1 MSPFYFFQSRRRRL
15 KRQKWRKRLRRAL
28 FPFLLSLPPTVWGNV
43 NDFALIEGVRIQ
55 PPAAAVLSPGTSQP
69 NHPSPIHPLPP
80 LELTAGRVLLQRYG
94 CTTCHQFGKSTPA
107 PTPGPALDAIA
118 HKVSPTWL
126 AAWLEDPFTY
136 LPASRMPRVVL
147 TPTERREIAAFL
159 LGLSPGWRLPSRPDL
174 PPDPYRGSDLFD
186 ALRCQQCHRVGGEG
200 GLRGPALDRLGT
212 KTSRRWLYA
221 FLKAPHIAQPGTP
234 SHSFHLVDQ
243 DALDLCEFLVRRA
256 PSGAELPD
264 DFTFSEQ
271 DTILAHRGLRIA
283 IERGCFQCHAVRSL
297 RGPSLPMPAAAST
310 ADSWL
315 DHHRATGETI
325 LQFHFLPTARLAM
338 HRALQDTT
346 SIPNPVALPSDFWK
360 LPIPPQGSTPEAY
373 SPENRDLAPEAC
385 ASCHVRQWEEWRNS
399 RHARSLSPGLLGQ
412 LVDEENPGFIQHC
425 LTCHAPLSEQ
435 YRTVTD
441 GDFTPDHG
449 ITCAGCHVRAHRYFG
464 PAKPDRRL
472 TASRFTGGQHG
483 DAVRTPAFRQSEF
496 CAPCH
501 QSDLAGLAFDGKL
514 LQNTHGEWAASP
526 HSAREETCQSCH
538 MPDGQHFM
546 TGIHDQVTVSRALD
560 LEIDWKLSPETRH
573 LRATVRIHNRGAGHH
588 VPTYVTPAIFVK
600 VALGDERGGVIDG
613 TLQTRIV
620 QRRIQLF
627 ENRELFDT
635 RIPAG
640 GAWLFEFASQLPA
653 HAQLLTVVVE
663 VDPDHFY
670 RSFFEQYPSD
680 SVQSAS
686 LIQQAH
692 AQILDSPYILFVRTI
707 TLE

>member
-1 MSPFYFFQSRRRRL
+1 
-15 KRQKWRKRLRRAL
+15 
-28 FPFLLSLPPTVWGNV
+28 
-43 NDFALIEGVRIQ
+43 
-55 PPAAAVLSPGTSQP
+55 
-69 NHPSPIHPLPP
+69 
-80 LELTAGRVLLQRYG
+80 
-94 CTTCHQFGKSTPA
+94 
-107 PTPGPALDAIA
+107 
-118 HKVSPTWL
+118 
-126 AAWLEDPFTY
+126 
-136 LPASRMPRVVL
+136 
-147 TPTERREIAAFL
+147 
-159 LGLSPGWRLPSRPDL
+159 
-174 PPDPYRGSDLFD
+174 
-186 ALRCQQCHRVGGEG
+186 
-200 GLRGPALDRLGT
+200 
-212 KTSRRWLYA
+212 
-221 FLKAPHIAQPGTP
+221 
-234 SHSFHLVDQ
+234 
-243 DALDLCEFLVRRA
+243 
-256 PSGAELPD
+256 
-264 DFTFSEQ
+264 
-271 DTILAHRGLRIA
+271 
-283 IERGCFQCHAVRSL
+283 
-297 RGPSLPMPAAAST
+297 
-310 ADSWL
+310 
-315 DHHRATGETI
+315 
-325 LQFHFLPTARLAM
+325 M

-449 ITCAGCHVRAHRYFG
+449 ITCAGCHVRAHRNFG

-707 TLE
+707 TLD